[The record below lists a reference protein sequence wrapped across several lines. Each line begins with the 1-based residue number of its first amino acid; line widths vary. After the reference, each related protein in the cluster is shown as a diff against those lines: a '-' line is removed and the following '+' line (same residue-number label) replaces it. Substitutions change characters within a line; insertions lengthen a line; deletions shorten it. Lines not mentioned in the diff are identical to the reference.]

1 MGAGIENRITYDP
14 DEITRLLENQ
24 LDKLKVFRF
33 DSRYR
38 SLLGESFINLATR
51 WEKDI
56 LSRRNDPFTL
66 VVCGEFKRGK
76 SSLINALLGEDVT
89 PVNVTPETVTLNR
102 IIYGPHSNEAVLPG
116 GKKLQLSDEEM
127 QRENLEALMRQTG
140 FSFRQIELQRP
151 VDFLKQ
157 TAVVDT
163 PGLGDS
169 MQDFGG
175 LVEEALAQA
184 DAVVYVFSVNYPLS
198 QTEQLFLKTM
208 IVPQKY
214 TDLLLVG
221 NYLDVL
227 NSEEDYERM
236 RSLLVSRIQNLL
248 PGQEPW
254 LLSALDERCRQ
265 LGEERP
271 NPQMETQLGERFDR
285 FREELMHCGVAVLD
299 DETMKIHS
307 GDDVITLAGI
317 QNANAFSDLP
327 QDGRRAEENFHDRL
341 RELAGQVETPFS
353 ILLSHRP
360 DLFEWYVDAGFS
372 LTFCGHAH
380 GGQMRIPGLGGVLA
394 PNQGFFGKYTEGLPT
409 KSGRGMNISRGLGNS
424 GFPFRVFNR
433 PEMVLVTLRQGK

>member
-38 SLLGESFINLATR
+38 SLLGESFINLAAR

-265 LGEERP
+265 LREERP
-271 NPQMETQLGERFDR
+271 NPQMEAQLGERFDR
-285 FREELMHCGVAVLD
+285 FREELNRLVEAKKETILPDRMQRLARGMIAELSESLTALEDGLSMSSQDVKAAMERVQEQKESQIRTQEETGRRIDRLIDSMKTESRMWMGELLD
-299 DETMKIHS
+299 DMQQEA
-307 GDDVITLAGI
+307 GTLTDIPA
-317 QNANAFSDLP
+317 
-327 QDGRRAEENFHDRL
+327 AEL
-341 RELAGQVETPFS
+341 SITPFTAS
-353 ILLSHRP
+353 IR
-360 DLFEWYVDAGFS
+360 
-372 LTFCGHAH
+372 
-380 GGQMRIPGLGGVLA
+380 
-394 PNQGFFGKYTEGLPT
+394 
-409 KSGRGMNISRGLGNS
+409 
-424 GFPFRVFNR
+424 FRR
-433 PEMVLVTLRQGK
+433 E

>member
-38 SLLGESFINLATR
+38 SLLGESFINLAAR

-248 PGQEPW
+248 PGQEPL

-265 LGEERP
+265 LREERP
-271 NPQMETQLGERFDR
+271 NPQMEAQLGERFDR
-285 FREELMHCGVAVLD
+285 FREELN
-299 DETMKIHS
+299 TS
-307 GDDVITLAGI
+307 
-317 QNANAFSDLP
+317 P
-327 QDGRRAEENFHDRL
+327 
-341 RELAGQVETPFS
+341 
-353 ILLSHRP
+353 
-360 DLFEWYVDAGFS
+360 
-372 LTFCGHAH
+372 
-380 GGQMRIPGLGGVLA
+380 
-394 PNQGFFGKYTEGLPT
+394 
-409 KSGRGMNISRGLGNS
+409 SRGRAKPLSITIGLSMIASIQSKLSAPYGFATVQRS
-424 GFPFRVFNR
+424 G
-433 PEMVLVTLRQGK
+433 TS